1 MERGTFVY
9 EVWVARWALLSGFG
23 ITKSSAVLTIVL
35 ASITGM
41 IFGVALTYGWRP
53 LRWLIRLYVDVL
65 RGIPVLVLILF
76 TYYGLA
82 LFKINIAPF
91 WAGVIALGAFSTA
104 HIAETIRGG
113 IQSIPY
119 GQMEA
124 AKSIGLQ
131 FRQRLTYVIMPLAV
145 RRVLP
150 PWVNTCAEVVK
161 NTTLLSIIGVVEF
174 LLASQQAIARNYLIL
189 QFYLF
194 AAFIYLIL
202 NFTIS
207 QIGATLERRYAHLRY

>member
-1 MERGTFVY
+1 MERGTFLY
-9 EVWVARWALLSGFG
+9 EVWVARWSLLSGLG
-23 ITKSSAVLTIVL
+23 ITISSAMLTIVL
-35 ASITGM
+35 ATICGM

-82 LFKINIAPF
+82 LFKINVAPF
-91 WAGVIALGAFSTA
+91 WAGVIALGSFSTA

-113 IQSIPY
+113 IQSIPN
-119 GQMEA
+119 GQNEA

-131 FRQRLTYVIMPLAV
+131 FHQRLAYVIVPLAV

-150 PWVNTCAEVVK
+150 PWMNTCAEIVK

-174 LLASQQAIARNYLIL
+174 LLANQQSIARNYLIL

-194 AAFIYLIL
+194 ATLVYLVL

-207 QIGATLERRYAHLRY
+207 QVGASLERRYSHLRY

>member
-1 MERGTFVY
+1 MERGTFLY
-9 EVWVARWALLSGFG
+9 EVWVARWSLLSGFG
-23 ITKSSAVLTIVL
+23 ITLSSAVLTIVI
-35 ASITGM
+35 ASLLGL

-76 TYYGLA
+76 AYYGLA
-82 LFKINIAPF
+82 LFKINVPPF
-91 WAGVIALGAFSTA
+91 WAGVIALAAFSTA

-113 IQSIPY
+113 IESLPQ
-119 GQMEA
+119 GQTEA
-124 AKSIGLQ
+124 AKAIGLQ
-131 FRQRLTYVIMPLAV
+131 FRQRLAYVIVPLAT

-150 PWVNTCAEVVK
+150 PWMNTCAEIVK

-174 LLASQQAIARNYLIL
+174 LLSNQQAIARNYLTL

-194 AAFIYLIL
+194 AALVYLLI
-202 NFTIS
+202 NFAVS
-207 QIGATLERRYAHLRY
+207 QLGARLERRYAHLRY